1 MLTILA
7 AIQTPFFPLLPL
19 LPLTGSKLRLLILE
33 RSIRTEEKVVHS
45 IGTDIEEELTR
56 LISVLQHTSTAL
68 YITKDTSHKRQF
80 LTSLLLKEGIIESL
94 HVLNKNGYVVMR
106 GGNKDTLVNYYTP
119 CSHCPV
125 VQVPAS
131 GKIFIET
138 VHFSDNKIHTQIAIP
153 IADHNNVP
161 GTARGVLLTTIDSTK
176 LFQNSQNVF
185 NRKDVISYIT
195 DSSGRLLISIPGSK
209 YPYGSSLSDLQP
221 VKAGMSDKKWGSVE
235 GYHGLM
241 GYEVSG
247 VAVSVNKLR
256 WMVVSEI
263 NLHTIN
269 ARVSSI
275 IYYIKLILVT
285 MGLLS
290 VIAVFVLVIR
300 LIKMIPER
308 AMAERRER
316 GITYFSRIGFP
327 DIGMPDYPHYDYIV
341 ETISEETSAIGQ
353 ITKDDEYALSF
364 GYLVPYRNFIQPPER
379 YDEVIFKEVWD
390 GIAVSMIHGRGT
402 DDLIN
407 KSYSKRKL
415 LTYKNKWTQI
425 SSVVFDLRQ
434 VVQDA
439 VNPLLFK
446 AKEKGLELII
456 QCPPDIPAYVAGDPD
471 SICRIIRYLVRNALN
486 LTNSG
491 CILIDIRCEART
503 SNIVKLKVRVKDSGI
518 GIHDNQLEYIWGKV
532 KQENALKADQF
543 DESGSEL
550 AVCMSLVELMGGES
564 GGYSG
569 AGRGSVLWFIMS
581 LPVVKERYEILH
593 NRINLGKSRIKSSV
607 ARLK

>member
-7 AIQTPFFPLLPL
+7 AIQTPLFPLLPI
-19 LPLTGSKLRLLILE
+19 LPWTGSKLRLLILE

-45 IGTDIEEELTR
+45 IGTDIEDELTR

-68 YITKDTSHKRQF
+68 YITKDTSHKQQF
-80 LTSLLLKEGIIESL
+80 LTSLLLKEPAIESL
-94 HVLNKNGYVVMR
+94 HVLNNNGYVVMR
-106 GGNKDTLVNYYTP
+106 GGNKDAVGNYYTP

-125 VQVPAS
+125 VQVTVS

-138 VHFSDNKIHTQIAIP
+138 AHFSDNKIHTQIAIP
-153 IADHNNVP
+153 IADHNNAP
-161 GTARGVLLTTIDSTK
+161 GKARGVLLTTIDSTK
-176 LFQNSQNVF
+176 LFQNSQYVF

-195 DSSGRLLISIPGSK
+195 DSSGQILISTPGSRN
-209 YPYGSSLSDLQP
+209 SHFTS
-221 VKAGMSDKKWGSVE
+221 VKT
-235 GYHGLM
+235 
-241 GYEVSG
+241 
-247 VAVSVNKLR
+247 SVNKLH
-256 WMVVSEI
+256 WIIVSEI
-263 NLHTIN
+263 GLKSIEE
-269 ARVSSI
+269 RVSSI

-364 GYLVPYRNFIQPPER
+364 GYLVPYRNFMQPPER
-379 YDEVIFKEVWD
+379 YDELIFKEVWD
-390 GIAVSMIHGRGT
+390 DIAVSMIHGRGT

-415 LTYKNKWTQI
+415 LTYKNKGTQI

-518 GIHDNQLEYIWGKV
+518 GIRNNQLEYIWGKV
-532 KQENALKADQF
+532 KQDDALKPDKF

-569 AGRGSVLWFIMS
+569 AGKGSVLWFIMS

>member
-1 MLTILA
+1 MRKHPTLRWHWYGLAILLTLTMLTILA
-7 AIQTPFFPLLPL
+7 AIQTPLLPL
-19 LPLTGSKLRLLILE
+19 LPWTGSKLRLLILE
-33 RSIRTEEKVVHS
+33 RSIRTEEKVVHR
-45 IGTDIEEELTR
+45 IGTDIEDELTR

-68 YITKDTSHKRQF
+68 YITKDTSHKQQF
-80 LTSLLLKEGIIESL
+80 LTSLLLKEPAIESL
-94 HVLNKNGYVVMR
+94 HVLNNNGYVVMR
-106 GGNKDTLVNYYTP
+106 GGNKDALVNYYTP

-125 VQVPAS
+125 VQVPVS

-153 IADHNNVP
+153 ITDHNNVP
-161 GTARGVLLTTIDSTK
+161 GKARGVLLTTIDSTK
-176 LFQNSQNVF
+176 LFQNSQHVF

-195 DSSGRLLISIPGSK
+195 DSSGQILISAPGSRN
-209 YPYGSSLSDLQP
+209 SHFTS
-221 VKAGMSDKKWGSVE
+221 VKT
-235 GYHGLM
+235 
-241 GYEVSG
+241 
-247 VAVSVNKLR
+247 SVNKLH
-256 WMVVSEI
+256 WIIVSEI
-263 NLHTIN
+263 GLKSIEEL
-269 ARVSSI
+269 VSSI
-275 IYYIKLILVT
+275 IYYIKLILAT

-316 GITYFSRIGFP
+316 GINYFSRIGFP

-341 ETISEETSAIGQ
+341 EAISEETSAIGQ
-353 ITKDDEYALSF
+353 ITKDDEYSLPC
-364 GYLVPYRNFIQPPER
+364 GYLVPYRNFMQPPER
-379 YDEVIFKEVWD
+379 QDQGYDELIFKEVWD
-390 GIAVSMIHGRGT
+390 DIAVSMIHGRT
-402 DDLIN
+402 ADDFIN

-415 LTYKNKWTQI
+415 LTYKNKGTQI

-456 QCPPDIPAYVAGDPD
+456 QCPPDIPAYVAGDPG

-518 GIHDNQLEYIWGKV
+518 GIRNNQLEYIWGKV
-532 KQENALKADQF
+532 KQDDALKPDKF
-543 DESGSEL
+543 DESGSER

-569 AGRGSVLWFIMS
+569 AGKGSVLWFIMS